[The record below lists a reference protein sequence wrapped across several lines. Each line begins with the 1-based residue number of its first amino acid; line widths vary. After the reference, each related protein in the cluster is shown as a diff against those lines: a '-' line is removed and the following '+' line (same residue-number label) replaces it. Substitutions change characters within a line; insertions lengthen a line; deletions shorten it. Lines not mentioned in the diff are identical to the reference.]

1 MYSSL
6 MSNFPPQLTLISQF
20 VSQTHNTNLTG
31 AWAYMAMG
39 NYPFP
44 STYILNGQGTLP
56 AWPVR
61 VACESLN
68 FPLAGA
74 SNDTLL
80 ESLREA
86 VSIYYNYTRT
96 TEGGREEGLECFDL
110 AAGVNEESQNVE
122 DHWTYQF
129 CTEMFMPS
137 GSDGV
142 RGKFFNFCCSFGCGY
157 LRAWF

>member
-1 MYSSL
+1 
-6 MSNFPPQLTLISQF
+6 
-20 VSQTHNTNLTG
+20 
-31 AWAYMAMG
+31 MAMG

-61 VACESLN
+61 VACEALN
-68 FPLAGA
+68 FPTSSA
-74 SNDTLL
+74 SNATLL
-80 ESLREA
+80 EGLREA
-86 VSIYYNYTRT
+86 VSVYYNYTRT
-96 TEGGREEGLECFDL
+96 EEGGQGGGGGEGLQCFDL
-110 AAGVNEESQNVE
+110 AAGVNEESQLVE

-142 RGKFFNFCCSFGCGY
+142 RGTCVCVF
-157 LRAWF
+157 